1 MLLRI
6 LLVEQDVLKLQ
17 VGLLEDL
24 FEMNFVLRLGC
35 DGIGHL
41 DLALAQDAAGD
52 RNTLL
57 RRMVL
62 NIVRALVHIS
72 SAIELVPAAWIF
84 VALLAE
90 VSVSTASESGKIAAE
105 VALELNVAQAVLLAH
120 VLLADAHV
128 LQPAALAH

>member
-1 MLLRI
+1 M
-6 LLVEQDVLKLQ
+6 EQDVLKLQ

-35 DGIGHL
+35 DRIGHL
-41 DLALAQDAAGD
+41 DLALAHDAAGD

-84 VALLAE
+84 VAFFAE
-90 VSVSTASESGKIAAE
+90 VGVCTASELGKIAAE
-105 VALELNVAQAVLLAH
+105 VALELNVAQAVFLAH